1 MAAPSPAMPAD
12 GERQM
17 ANEQWGPLAGLVGTW
32 ESGFDGLDVSF
43 HNDSGKIAET
53 PFRETTTFIPF
64 GPVENGDRALYGL
77 DYRTGAWRQ
86 GEENPF
92 HSEVGYWMWD
102 GANKQVMRCFAF
114 PLAVT
119 LIAGATV
126 EPDATSFRLEAVLG
140 SNTYGILSSR
150 YLDEVARTTR
160 FEVTVTL
167 GGDTYSYDETIVV
180 EHRKSQTIIMH
191 TDRNTLTRVN

>member
-1 MAAPSPAMPAD
+1 
-12 GERQM
+12 M